1 MGDPQGD
8 ARPDTRTVDTDVR
21 ISVAECGA
29 ARASLKVERRYGD
42 SRLVQYIRLTDGGD
56 DERIDIVADIDW
68 KTPDALLKAEFP
80 MSVSAEEAVYDI
92 GIGNQRRPTN
102 HQRAHETFA
111 HHWADL
117 SDGDYGIAVLND
129 SKYGWDKPADN
140 TLRLSLLHTP
150 STEKRYAD
158 QRDLDFGRHTMT
170 YSLVGHDG
178 DHNRAGVVEKGE
190 LLNQPLLS
198 FTTPKH
204 PGKLGRRFSF
214 VAASTPQIAVKALKK
229 AEDGSGYIVRVFET
243 TAGRCAA
250 PSWLSPCGS
259 FRPRR

>member
-1 MGDPQGD
+1 M
-8 ARPDTRTVDTDVR
+8 
-21 ISVAECGA
+21 
-29 ARASLKVERRYGD
+29 
-42 SRLVQYIRLTDGGD
+42 
-56 DERIDIVADIDW
+56 ADIDW

-243 TAGRCAA
+243 TGRGGARRRAG
-250 PSWLSPCGS
+250 
-259 FRPRR
+259 FPRADRFGRGGERNRGTGRGRHDSKATG